1 MPFDT
6 EPSHAQAI
14 SHYIEAERRI
24 RGWQK
29 YEPPQVPP
37 ASRTQLITHGYP
49 AERAAVLFHGFTKAP
64 PQFIAFG
71 RLLHEAGYNV
81 LIPRAPHHGL
91 PDLLTDAHA
100 RLTTEELR
108 ETAERA
114 LDMAMGLGRHLTV
127 MGLCMGGVM
136 TGWLAQHHTSIDQA
150 VLIAPA
156 LAFKVIPLRLT
167 PLVREAAL
175 RLPNIMRWWDATLK
189 DKAPGSR
196 HAYQRYATRGLG
208 HILRLSSDLQAS
220 AARSAPAAKQ
230 VLVVTNANDEL
241 VDNRGAAQLVAAWQR
256 AGASNVRTFEFPIS
270 DQLVH
275 DLIDPQQP
283 RQRTAYVYGTLLDLI
298 EQE

>member
-6 EPSHAQAI
+6 DPSHTQAI

-29 YEPPQVPP
+29 YEPPQIPV

-49 AERAAVLFHGFTKAP
+49 AERAAVLFHGFTNAP
-64 PQFIAFG
+64 PQFTAFG
-71 RLLHEAGYNV
+71 RLLHDAGYNV

-91 PDLLTDAHA
+91 PDPLTDAHA
-100 RLTTEELR
+100 RLTAEELR

-114 LDMAMGLGRHLTV
+114 LDMATGLGGHLTV
-127 MGLCMGGVM
+127 MGLSMGGVM
-136 TGWLAQHHTSIDQA
+136 TGWLAQHHASIDQA

-189 DKAPGSR
+189 DKAPGPR

-208 HILRLSSDLQAS
+208 QILRLAGDLQTS
-220 AARSAPAAKQ
+220 AARSAPAARK
-230 VLVVTNANDEL
+230 VLVITNANDEA
-241 VDNRGAAQLVAAWQR
+241 VNNRGAAQLVEAWQR
-256 AGASNVRTFEFPIS
+256 AGATNVHTFEFPVS
-270 DQLVH
+270 DRLVH